1 MSFARAGLLLAPFF
15 FGVLAPVRLVAAAP
29 PALTAKQVIDRIKAK
44 IACERRLRDS
54 VDTFKGGDPGAKVTG
69 IATTFAATFE
79 VLGRAAASGKNLV
92 ITHEPTFY
100 EHREDTRP
108 IEGDPVL
115 EAKRA
120 FIRKHGLIVW
130 RFHDQVHCGRPDA
143 IYQGVIKV
151 MGWQERQRPGTPA
164 TFTLP
169 AITVRALSTD
179 LKERLK
185 ARAVRVVGNL
195 DLPVTKV
202 GFLAGASDAADQIR
216 LLARDD
222 VEVLVAG
229 ESREWETVEYARDAV
244 AQGRKKAL
252 ILLGHVP
259 SEEAGMEAT
268 ASWLRGFVSEVPVEF
283 IPAGDPFSSV
293 Q

>member
-1 MSFARAGLLLAPFF
+1 MSATRALLLLALSVL
-15 FGVLAPVRLVAAAP
+15 FGAPPIAAAP
-29 PALTAKQVIDRIKAK
+29 APLTARQVVDRIKAK
-44 IACERRLRDS
+44 IGCERRFRDS
-54 VDTFKGGDPGAKVTG
+54 VDTFKGGDPDTRVTG
-69 IATTFAATFE
+69 IVTTFAATFA

-100 EHREDTRP
+100 EHREDTGP
-108 IEGDPVL
+108 IAGDPVL

-120 FIRKHGLIVW
+120 FIRKHGLVVW
-130 RFHDQVHCGRPDA
+130 RFHDQIHCGRPDA
-143 IYQGVIKV
+143 IYQGVIKA
-151 MGWQERQRPGTPA
+151 MGWQERRRAGPAA
-164 TFTLP
+164 TFNLP
-169 AITVRALSTD
+169 PTTVRALSRE
-179 LKERLK
+179 LEERLK
-185 ARAVRVVGNL
+185 ARAVRVVGSL
-195 DLPVTKV
+195 DLSVTKV
-202 GFLAGASDAADQIR
+202 ALSAGASDAADQIR

-259 SEEAGMEAT
+259 SEESGMEVA
-268 ASWLRGFVSEVPVEF
+268 ASWLRGFVTEVPIEF
-283 IPAGDPFSSV
+283 IPAGDPFTSM